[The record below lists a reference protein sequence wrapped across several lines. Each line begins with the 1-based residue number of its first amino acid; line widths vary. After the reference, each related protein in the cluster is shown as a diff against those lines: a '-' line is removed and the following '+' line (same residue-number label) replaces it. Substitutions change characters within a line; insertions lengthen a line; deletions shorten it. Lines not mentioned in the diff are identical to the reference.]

1 HATRN
6 TQHATRNTQHAT
18 RGLTLESL
26 EGRRVLAATADI
38 VFIIDESKSAAPV
51 DDDFQKDGESIQ
63 FWLHDMVPKLESK
76 LVARGI
82 TGNRYGLVGFGY
94 TSPGSRAF
102 NVGPTDS
109 DPLFGD
115 PDEML
120 AATSNFYNRGGNED
134 GWEGLARAVNL
145 RDSQYDFRPEAAVQ
159 FILITDE
166 FRNETEVEG
175 LPVRAS
181 AIANEGLFELASQ
194 LHASNLDTLG
204 PMDLLEDAV
213 LTFIGDAYVDGVR
226 DEWPELGSDEI
237 IGVDVHILDNVNVDK
252 NSADPADD
260 VLAQTVDDDVAFF
273 RVDSTNGI
281 YVDHRIE
288 ADVEKYFK
296 FQDFPDPT
304 TYQDW
309 RNGLAADTDYEPLMV
324 TGSAQYS
331 MLAWESRGT
340 VWDFE
345 YFNQRFDEDLING
358 CDPAQQS
365 PSCAPWTDKPEVD
378 AFTNV
383 VIDDIF
389 EKFRLQILDFDDS
402 GHVDLQAD
410 FPVFFD
416 AAVSMIDPSI
426 PDADARVFDLDND
439 GNFVDVVAAQIDV
452 NDIAVLV
459 TLFGT
464 QFGDSNLDFQFN
476 SSDFVAVFGAN
487 EYEDSD
493 STTDPGSPLV
503 NNSTWI
509 EGDWSGDFDFDSG
522 DFVIVF
528 TAGVYEVGYA
538 DVDGDGQYDFLPIWV
553 DISTISPMTFDGVV
567 SWYQPN
573 WGDPV

>member
-1 HATRN
+1 M
-6 TQHATRNTQHAT
+6 
-18 RGLTLESL
+18 TLESL
-26 EGRRVLAATADI
+26 ERRRVLAATADI
-38 VFIIDESKSAAPV
+38 VFIIDESKSEAPV

-63 FWLHDMVPKLESK
+63 FWLHDMVPKLEDK
-76 LVARGI
+76 LVQRGI
-82 TGNRYGLVGFGY
+82 TGNRYGLVGFG
-94 TSPGSRAF
+94 TLGGQNPPARAF
-102 NVGPTDS
+102 TIGPADS

-115 PDEML
+115 PAEML
-120 AATSNFYNRGGNED
+120 AAMNNFYNDGGYED
-134 GWEGLARAVNL
+134 GWEGLAHAVNL
-145 RDSQYDFRPEAAVQ
+145 RDSQYDFRSEAAVQ
-159 FILITDE
+159 FVLITDE

-175 LPVRAS
+175 TPVRAS
-181 AIANEGLFELASQ
+181 AIANEGLFDLASQ
-194 LHASNLDTLG
+194 LHASNLDTTG
-204 PMDLLEDAV
+204 PLDLLEDAV

-226 DEWPELGSDEI
+226 DDWPELGSDEI
-237 IGVDVHILDNVNVDK
+237 IGIDVHVLDNVNVDK
-252 NSADPADD
+252 NSVNPADD
-260 VLAQTVDDDVAFF
+260 ILTQTVDDDVAFF

-358 CDPAQQS
+358 CAPAQQS
-365 PSCAPWTDKPEVD
+365 PSCAPWTDKPAVD
-378 AFTNV
+378 AFTDV

-402 GHVDLQAD
+402 GHVDLQGD
-410 FPVFFD
+410 LPVFFD
-416 AAVSMIDPSI
+416 AAVSMIDPNI
-426 PDADARVFDLDND
+426 PDADTRVFDLDND

-459 TLFGT
+459 NLFGT
-464 QFGDSNLDFQFN
+464 QFGDSNLDFQF
-476 SSDFVAVFGAN
+476 SS
-487 EYEDSD
+487 S
-493 STTDPGSPLV
+493 
-503 NNSTWI
+503 
-509 EGDWSGDFDFDSG
+509 DFDFDSG

-528 TAGVYEVGYA
+528 TAGVYEGGYA

-553 DISTISPMTFDGVV
+553 DNSTVSPLTFDGVV